1 MRFFRLMP
9 VFTLCAL
16 MAGLVVL
23 FDHAPTT
30 RTVGSVNGAQ
40 RALESRAKRTRA
52 EENRRIFQQLQML
65 ESRAAKEMILF

>member
-30 RTVGSVNGAQ
+30 RTVGSVNRAQ
-40 RALESRAKRTRA
+40 RA
-52 EENRRIFQQLQML
+52 EENRMIFQQLQML